1 MTRMHPKPIS
11 RFHRHPLRLGPAAH
25 SPRGASAAINRPR
38 PIVTIGSIP
47 VILILAN
54 DSLPKYLVAASASFP
69 RSSVQVG
76 SIR

>member
-1 MTRMHPKPIS
+1 MTGTHPKPIS
-11 RFHRHPLRLGPAAH
+11 GFYHCSLRLGPAAH
-25 SPRGASAAINRPR
+25 APRGASAAIDQLR

-47 VILILAN
+47 VILISAR
-54 DSLPKYLVAASASFP
+54 DPLPKYLVAASGGFP